1 MVWLA
6 VGKDGKE
13 GIYTSKPIRG
23 INILKNKETWLLT
36 NIYAHYAFV
45 PNGTI
50 KRLIGKDL
58 TWKDEPV
65 KI

>member
-23 INILKNKETWLLT
+23 INILTNKESGYLPIYMLVMHLYQKVLL
-36 NIYAHYAFV
+36 
-45 PNGTI
+45 
-50 KRLIGKDL
+50 KDL
-58 TWKDEPV
+58 
-65 KI
+65 

>member
-1 MVWLA
+1 MIWLA

-23 INILKNKETWLLT
+23 INILTNKETWLLT

-45 PNGTI
+45 PKGTI
-50 KRLIGKDL
+50 KRLINKDL
-58 TWKDEPV
+58 TWKDDPV